1 MRRVF
6 LAVFGVP
13 AAATAIAIVA
23 AVAGSGAQAC
33 TSPLPLPT
41 GGVPAQLIPIF
52 QGAAATYDLGPE
64 GAAILAAINYAESHF
79 DSDEHGVRS
88 GANSAGAAG
97 PMQIGIGGPRPITG
111 TRSRGR
117 SRRAFPAG
125 RSRRRSTTRSMPST
139 PRPRCSSGG
148 ERPATGTPRWLPG
161 TITRRRS
168 TEITQ
173 LATEYTHDGEGQG
186 GAAEATGTAGA
197 GVGPE
202 PAGGCMPI
210 TGVTIPG
217 SVARILPGGTAAIP
231 TGAPIQVQEAIAAGD
246 RIIDTFYSTER
257 RANMLTQVQDSYDC
271 SGTTDFV
278 LYNAGLSSPEVD
290 VGEGVAGASGQLE
303 NYGSRGRGQWISV
316 YGSAGHA
323 FIEIAGIVLDTA
335 HYAPVQPASVPDPYP
350 ADDPANGGPSSGPR
364 WQPAS
369 IIPGQLNDGNTWS
382 VRHPPGL

>member
-6 LAVFGVP
+6 LAAFGVP
-13 AAATAIAIVA
+13 AAAMAIAIVA

-33 TSPLPLPT
+33 TSPLPSPT
-41 GGVPAQLIPIF
+41 GSVPAQLIPIF

-64 GAAILAAINYAESHF
+64 GAAVLAAINYAESNF

-97 PMQIGIGGPRPITG
+97 PMQIGIGGAATDNWD
-111 TRSRGR
+111 TV
-117 SRRAFPAG
+117 AG
-125 RSRRRSTTRSMPST
+125 EIPPSI
-139 PRPRCSSGG
+139 PGG
-148 ERPATGTPRWLPG
+148 AEPPSVYNEVDAVYAAAALLERWGAPG
-161 TITRRRS
+161 NWHAALVAWNDYPP
-168 TEITQ
+168 EIVEVTQ
-173 LATEYTHDGEGQG
+173 LAAEYTHDGEGQG
-186 GAAEATGTAGA
+186 GAAEATGAAGA

-210 TGVTIPG
+210 AGVTIPG
-217 SVARILPGGTAAIP
+217 SVARILPDGTAAIP
-231 TGAPIQVQEAIAAGD
+231 MGAPIQVQDAIAAGN
-246 RIIDTFYSTER
+246 RIIDTFYSQER

-271 SGTTDFV
+271 SGATDFV

-303 NYGSRGRGQWISV
+303 NYGVRGRGQWISV

-364 WQPAS
+364 WQPVS